1 MIATRVIGVER
12 SGVLR
17 TTYLLVAALVSL
29 VLLCD
34 GVPAI
39 VETVTT
45 WYPPDLVV
53 DHRTARAYKD
63 GYSPYTAEGARRA
76 HLAELGPSGT
86 GHPPTTA
93 FWLLPVADA
102 DLKVANATVCWVSL
116 FLLLLELVLLAGAL
130 GWPAPNATAWLTF
143 SYLVA
148 SPLVLHHARSGQLSQ
163 PIAFCYVAA
172 WLALRRNEQ
181 VAAGA
186 ALGVACTMKFFPA
199 VMVLLLALARCWRAV
214 AAAGAVF
221 LGVAAVMTAR
231 FGIASW
237 PLFLAQQRAVAD
249 QWVSHISNISVH
261 GVVARL
267 FWPACGRP
275 GPVVGVATAISAVIS
290 LGLLGVAVWW
300 SRPVVRRKGGVDIAF
315 ATFATLSVLIGQWAW
330 QHYQLIYVLPA
341 AIALRELLVA
351 WRSGARPVA
360 IVFGGAAVALLV
372 ASWQVNETLKIVAQ
386 HAHWRGEPGAHLRLH
401 LLELLAWVPGVLLL
415 VTLLALL
422 ARAAR
427 APADPP

>member
-12 SGVLR
+12 SGLLR

-29 VLLCD
+29 ILLCD
-34 GVPAI
+34 GVPDL

-63 GYSPYTAEGARRA
+63 GYSPYTAEGSRRA

-93 FWLLPVADA
+93 FWLLPVADV

-116 FLLLLELVLLAGAL
+116 FLLLLELVMLAGAL
-130 GWPAPNATAWLTF
+130 GWPAPHATAWLVF
-143 SYLVA
+143 SYLVV

-181 VAAGA
+181 VVAGA

-199 VMVLLLALARCWRAV
+199 VMVLLLALARRWRAV

-221 LGVAAVMTAR
+221 AGVAAVMTAR
-231 FGIASW
+231 FGVASW

-267 FWPACGRP
+267 FWPACGHP
-275 GPVVGVATAISAVIS
+275 GPVLGVATAISAVIS
-290 LGLLGVAVWW
+290 LALLGMAVWW
-300 SRPVVRRKGGVDIAF
+300 SRPLVRRSLDLPF

-341 AIALRELLVA
+341 AIALRELLPSRGRRG
-351 WRSGARPVA
+351 W
-360 IVFGGAAVALLV
+360 IVLGVVVVLLVV
-372 ASWQVNETLKIVAQ
+372 ASWQVNEMLKVAAQ

-401 LLELLAWVPGVLLL
+401 VLELVAWVPGVLLL

-427 APADPP
+427 TAPPADAS